1 MYKEKINWWWFLFVS
16 GVLLPGLML
25 FNSNSVFLYNVVL
38 YRYFIAGLNPFVGL
52 LFNFLLI
59 GIITIGFKAIGIWL
73 KKNKYAI
80 ISYVLLGLI
89 CLVLF
94 LPPFIFDH
102 SEVISGPIPRRY
114 IDTSDKIEIDRL
126 FFAASYFSI
135 LVVFLIFYVLNFP
148 RRLSKNGPQV
158 KAGSLTVGFLLN
170 SNLIHFTNGSRS
182 FITYFT
188 KKRIFHF

>member
-80 ISYVLLGLI
+80 ISYVLLGLF

-135 LVVFLIFYVLNFP
+135 LVVFLIFYILNFP
-148 RRLSKNGPQV
+148 RRL
-158 KAGSLTVGFLLN
+158 
-170 SNLIHFTNGSRS
+170 
-182 FITYFT
+182 
-188 KKRIFHF
+188 KKTALK